1 MKAFCCAFVA
11 AAKGKRPPSRAT
23 AKGTTACEVGE
34 NAWPEGLWQVT
45 PIYH

>member
-1 MKAFCCAFVA
+1 MKEFACACAA

-23 AKGTTACEVGE
+23 AKETTACEVVE
-34 NAWPEGLWQVT
+34 NAWPEGLWRVT